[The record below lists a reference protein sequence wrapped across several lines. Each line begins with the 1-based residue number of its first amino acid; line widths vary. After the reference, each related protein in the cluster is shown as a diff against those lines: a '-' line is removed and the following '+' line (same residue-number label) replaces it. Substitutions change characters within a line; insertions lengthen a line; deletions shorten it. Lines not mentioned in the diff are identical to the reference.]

1 MIARMFRLIPGVLGF
16 AVVVVASADNTRTI
30 PLVAALQASNPE
42 LAAHHIRAFNEGLRE
57 HGFVDGQN
65 VTIQWRWAQGKL
77 DRLPVLAAELIALKP
92 DVIFAPP
99 TPSALA
105 VLKAT
110 KEIPIV
116 FALAADPVGNGL
128 VKSLAKPGGNVTGMS
143 TINVELGAK
152 RLEMLKDAFP
162 TITRVAVLHNPVDTS
177 NALQLQMVQAAAR
190 ALKVEVV
197 PIGVQRREEFEGAF
211 TEMNRARVD
220 SLMVLENPTN
230 FTNRKEIVR
239 RANKA
244 GWPTMYA
251 LQEFVDSGGL
261 MAYTVD
267 YPDQFRRAA
276 GYVARILKGEKPADL
291 PVEQPTRV
299 KLVINLKAAKA
310 SGKAV
315 PENIL
320 VRADEVIR

>member
-1 MIARMFRLIPGVLGF
+1 MKARFVRFVLVVLGL
-16 AVVVVASADNTRTI
+16 AASPLAGADEARAI
-30 PLVAALQASNPE
+30 PLIAALQGSNPE
-42 LAAHHIRAFNEGLRE
+42 LAAHHVSAFHAGLRE
-57 HGFVDGQN
+57 HGFVDGEN
-65 VTIQWRWAQGKL
+65 VKIEWRWAQGKL
-77 DRLPVLAAELIALKP
+77 ERLPTLAVELVALKP

-99 TPSALA
+99 TPSAVA
-105 VLKAT
+105 ALKAT

-152 RLEMLKDAFP
+152 RLEILRDAFP
-162 TITRVAVLHNPVDTS
+162 AVRRVAVLHNPADTS
-177 NALQLQMVQAAAR
+177 NALQLRMAQEAAR
-190 ALKVEVV
+190 ALKVEVIPV
-197 PIGVQRREEFEGAF
+197 GVQRREEFEEAF
-211 TEMNRARVD
+211 AGMAKVRVD

-230 FTNRKEIVR
+230 FTNRKELVQR
-239 RANKA
+239 VNKT

-251 LQEFVDSGGL
+251 LQEFVDAGGL

-299 KLVINLKAAKA
+299 KLVINLKVAKA
-310 SGKAV
+310 AGQAV
-315 PENIL
+315 PEHFL
-320 VRADEVIR
+320 LRADEVIR

>member
-1 MIARMFRLIPGVLGF
+1 MIARMFRLILGVLGF

-30 PLVAALQASNPE
+30 PLVAALQGSNPE
-42 LAAHHIRAFNEGLRE
+42 LAAHHVRAFHEGLRE

-65 VTIQWRWAQGKL
+65 VKIEWRWAQGKL
-77 DRLPVLAAELIALKP
+77 ERLPALAAELVALKP

-105 VLKAT
+105 ALKAT

-152 RLEMLKDAFP
+152 RLEILKDAFP
-162 TITRVAVLHNPVDTS
+162 AVRRVAVLHNPADTS
-177 NALQLQMVQAAAR
+177 NALQLKVAQEAAR
-190 ALKVEVV
+190 ALKVEVLPV
-197 PIGVQRREEFEGAF
+197 GVQFREEFDSAF
-211 TEMNRARVD
+211 ARMSMARID
-220 SLMVLENPTN
+220 GLMVLENPTN
-230 FTNRKEIVR
+230 FTNRKHLV
-239 RANKA
+239 ALVNKA

-251 LQEFVDSGGL
+251 LQEFVDAGGL

-299 KLVINLKAAKA
+299 KLVINLKVAKA
-310 SGKAV
+310 AGKAV
-315 PENIL
+315 PKHIL
-320 VRADEVIR
+320 LRADEVIR